1 MRWPSIRRGRAP
13 EPASKKTVAGRA
25 PRREEDDAAA
35 GRDEADPVFLEEDS
49 GLISFPEPEYV
60 SSRRRLRRGLLLIGI
75 ALGVLVAIVATLY
88 FSPLLTIRTVDVE
101 HNDLLSDE
109 QAEEM
114 LQPVHGVP
122 LPQVGNKQVEDLLAD
137 EPVVEDVIVT
147 GELPDTLRVQIIE
160 YPPVAEVVTDEEIRF
175 YNEHG
180 DIIRAFEE
188 DEAPASEEYATPRIS
203 EGIALRDEDIFDAIV
218 AVLGELPADAREHME
233 SATAESV
240 DSVQLEL
247 DDGRSIVWG
256 SQERSA
262 EKAAVLEAI
271 LRSEADEFTGVEV
284 IDISTPAAPVTR
296 DSGS

>member
-1 MRWPSIRRGRAP
+1 MRWPSIRRGRAS
-13 EPASKKTVAGRA
+13 ESASEKTASGRHRRHENDVASAEGY
-25 PRREEDDAAA
+25 E
-35 GRDEADPVFLEEDS
+35 DPVFLEEDS

-60 SSRRRLRRGLLLIGI
+60 SSRRRLRRGLVLIGI

-88 FSPLLTIRTVDVE
+88 FSPLLTIRSVEVE
-101 HNDLLSDE
+101 HNDLLSDA

-114 LQPVHGVP
+114 LQPVYGVP
-122 LPQVGNKQVEDLLAD
+122 LPQVGNRQVEDLLSEEA
-137 EPVVEDVIVT
+137 VVEDVIVT
-147 GELPDTLRVQIIE
+147 GELPDTLRVQVIE

-180 DIIRAFEE
+180 DIIRAFDE
-188 DEAPASEEYATPRIS
+188 DEAPESEEYATPRIN

-218 AVLGELPADAREHME
+218 AVLGALPADAREHME

-240 DSVQLEL
+240 DSVELEL

-256 SQERSA
+256 SEERSA

-271 LRSEADEFTGVEV
+271 LRSEAEEFTGADV
-284 IDISTPAAPVTR
+284 IDISTPTAPVTR
-296 DSGS
+296 DSSS

>member
-1 MRWPSIRRGRAP
+1 M
-13 EPASKKTVAGRA
+13 
-25 PRREEDDAAA
+25 
-35 GRDEADPVFLEEDS
+35 FLEEDS

-60 SSRRRLRRGLLLIGI
+60 SSRRRLRRGLVLIGI

-88 FSPLLTIRTVDVE
+88 FSPLLTIRSVEVE
-101 HNDLLSDE
+101 HNDLLSDA

-114 LQPVHGVP
+114 LQPVYGVP
-122 LPQVGNKQVEDLLAD
+122 LPQVGNRQVEDLLSEEA
-137 EPVVEDVIVT
+137 VVEDVIVT
-147 GELPDTLRVQIIE
+147 GELPDTLRVQVIE

-180 DIIRAFEE
+180 DIIRAFDE
-188 DEAPASEEYATPRIS
+188 DEAPESEEYATPRIN

-218 AVLGELPADAREHME
+218 AVLGALPADAREHME

-240 DSVQLEL
+240 DSVELEL

-256 SQERSA
+256 SEERSA

-271 LRSEADEFTGVEV
+271 LRSEAEEFTGADV
-284 IDISTPAAPVTR
+284 IDISTPTAPVTR
-296 DSGS
+296 DSSS